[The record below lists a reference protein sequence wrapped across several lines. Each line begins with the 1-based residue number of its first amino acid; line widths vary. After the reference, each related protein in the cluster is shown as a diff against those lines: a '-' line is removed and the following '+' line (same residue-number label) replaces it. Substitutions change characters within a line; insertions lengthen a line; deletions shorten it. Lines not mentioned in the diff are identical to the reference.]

1 MTEPIKD
8 DGAGY
13 KIQLSKKV
21 NGDLWNIRA
30 NSAEEFRQIVED
42 LAGVADSALS
52 SMGEVV
58 QAVLAKGVQT
68 EEFSEPETKKSYSG
82 GRKSTSGGPPKCR
95 HGEMKDLAEKN
106 YKHRY
111 YCTARSRDEQCD
123 PRD

>member
-1 MTEPIKD
+1 MSED
-8 DGAGY
+8 W

-21 NGDLWNIRA
+21 AGDLWNIRA
-30 NSAEEFRQIVED
+30 GSAEEFQELTEK
-42 LAGVADSALS
+42 LAGVADASLNNL
-52 SMGEVV
+52 GQVI

-82 GRKSTSGGPPKCR
+82 GRKSSSGGPPKCR